1 MMKKAIKYILIVLVI
16 GLAAQLT
23 FNPSFRDSVVD
34 TWYSLVLRDVDK
46 LNYSVDRGD
55 RALAVFDQQYK
66 TASQKLVSLKA
77 LRDDSAMRIKQ
88 RKEQVDSS
96 RKQGKEDLA
105 LRYEEQVSFYEKQL
119 QNYDISI
126 QKRTEKLIEL
136 NKKREL
142 ARADVEMARERI
154 NTLRATRDAMSQ
166 EDAYALMNEAK
177 GYIDSLQMHSN
188 ELTAGIEV
196 LMMED

>member
-105 LRYEEQVSFYEKQL
+105 RRYEEQVSFYEKQL